1 MLQRN
6 STAKRK
12 RSGDLDV
19 EIKCY
24 MIMQPNEK
32 DEFFQSIKQLYQS
45 ESLCDVSF
53 KIGDTLF
60 PVHRVILAA
69 ANRYGA
75 QRVTL
80 AQKATLL
87 NVSISWF
94 YTGLLNAS
102 VLFFFFYFSI
112 VSLGRCWCL
121 ECKKANQTLCILT
134 VIQSYFASYW
144 TIYMES
150 VLKFR
155 LHLLYPSLECPVA
168 TQWLAWETGLPI
180 C

>member
-75 QRVTL
+75 QKLTL

-87 NVSISWF
+87 NVSIS
-94 YTGLLNAS
+94 
-102 VLFFFFYFSI
+102 
-112 VSLGRCWCL
+112 
-121 ECKKANQTLCILT
+121 
-134 VIQSYFASYW
+134 
-144 TIYMES
+144 
-150 VLKFR
+150 
-155 LHLLYPSLECPVA
+155 
-168 TQWLAWETGLPI
+168 
-180 C
+180 